1 MDTEFWVKVLIAA
14 VAIVGTLLGAAMT
27 NIFNARRDE
36 TARKHQELLEA
47 ATRRRQARARCL
59 EDVEAFVRASS
70 DLLTFVQMHD
80 TDAERGVLTQKP
92 RPPDFTTLLEAV
104 GEHGNLAVI
113 ALGALGEQDT
123 GRLMVEIGGLIEQSM
138 EQAGRGEMEA
148 ELSAAFILNL
158 TNIREAVLRISS
170 E

>member
-1 MDTEFWVKVLIAA
+1 MDS
-14 VAIVGTLLGAAMT
+14 G
-27 NIFNARRDE
+27 
-36 TARKHQELLEA
+36 
-47 ATRRRQARARCL
+47 
-59 EDVEAFVRASS
+59 
-70 DLLTFVQMHD
+70 
-80 TDAERGVLTQKP
+80 
-92 RPPDFTTLLEAV
+92 
-104 GEHGNLAVI
+104 
-113 ALGALGEQDT
+113 LGALGEQDT